1 MKRVLVTGA
10 AGYLGSVL
18 CGKLLEK
25 GFSVIAADSRQ
36 DAETILSGHLHRRAF
51 EFVSGDVTQKA
62 VMEPLVQRTD
72 VIIPLAALVGAPL
85 CDREPA
91 RAQAVNFEAVRLLN
105 SLRRPEQKV
114 IFPMTNNGYQPGESP
129 LADEETPWSEGSLY
143 TRSKKQSEELLLA
156 SGNAVSL
163 RLASLYGVSP
173 SMRWDLLVHTFIQL
187 AVVRKKI
194 EIFEQEFR
202 RSFLHVQDAAE
213 AFCFFANPVH
223 RSLAGIFNVAQESAN
238 ISKKQLALRIQ
249 TLYPETAIHAAE
261 HFSKDPDARDFFI
274 STEKIR
280 RAGFE
285 PKRPL
290 ETGISE
296 ILESLLRENAVTA

>member
-1 MKRVLVTGA
+1 MTHVLVTGA

-25 GFSVIAADSRQ
+25 GFTVIAVDNRP
-36 DAETILSGHLHRRAF
+36 DAETILSGYLQRPAF
-51 EFVSGDVTQKA
+51 KFVPGDATQKA
-62 VMEPLVQRTD
+62 FMEPLVQQAD
-72 VIIPLAALVGAPL
+72 VMMPLAALVGAPL

-91 RAQAVNFEAVRLLN
+91 LAQAVNFEAIRLLN
-105 SLRRPEQKV
+105 SLRRPDQKV

-129 LADEETPWSEGSLY
+129 LADEETPWIEGSLY
-143 TRSKKQSEELLLA
+143 TRSKKQSEEMLLA
-156 SGNAVSL
+156 TGNAVSL

-173 SMRWDLLVHTFIQL
+173 AMRWDLLVHTFIQL

-213 AFCFFANPVH
+213 AFCFFADTSRH
-223 RSLAGIFNVAQESAN
+223 FLTGIFNIAQESAN
-238 ISKKQLALRIQ
+238 ISKKQLALKIQ
-249 TLYPETAIHAAE
+249 ELYPEAQIHAAE
-261 HFSKDPDARDFFI
+261 NFSKDPDARDFFI
-274 STEKIR
+274 STKKIR

-285 PKRPL
+285 PKRTL

-296 ILESLLRENAVTA
+296 ILESLLRENLVTA